1 MKLIIKEILKYYK
14 DFLFETKINEINQI
28 NEIIKNNK
36 GNYEEYLK
44 DLENA
49 RNMNERYEII
59 KYIYDSRFKDEEKK
73 EIIMDNCVKSW
84 NQFERAISEKKIKK
98 LRKEDKLMLL
108 EYFKDERNKEKILKI
123 FNEDAY
129 KYFIEEV
136 SKLEKKNENIDYSKL
151 EEVLKYYKDFLFKS
165 KKIEINN
172 INEIIK
178 NNKGNF
184 EEYLNDLDTA
194 KKMNERFG
202 IIKYI
207 YDLRFKDEEKSEA
220 NMNNCVQSW
229 DQFEKAIKNKKL
241 VKLRK
246 QDKLI
251 LLEYFKNEK
260 NKDKLLKIFN
270 EDVYENFIEEV
281 SKLEKKNENVDYS
294 KLKEVLKYYNDFLF
308 ESKKKEINLIKEI
321 IENNNENFEEYLK
334 DLDIARNMNERYEI
348 IKYIYDSKFKDKEK
362 SETNMNDCVQSWNQ
376 FEKYIKDK
384 KLAKLR
390 IEVKQML
397 LEYFKDEKNKDK
409 LLKIF
414 NEDKCKYFIEEISKL
429 LNAEFNKL
437 KEVLKYFNDFLFESK
452 LNDINSI
459 KEIIKNNNVNFQE
472 YLKYLDIARDI
483 NAQYEFI
490 KFIYDF
496 KYKDQIEQ
504 EMNVNNCFGI
514 WDNLKTSI
522 KDKELKNVEKEDK
535 IIFLE
540 FFNDKNNKE
549 KLLKI
554 FNEEDYEYFITETT
568 KELKDDLEEILKYYN
583 DNLLESK
590 KDDINSINEI
600 IKTGTFGINI
610 IKYFKDY
617 QACKQNEKLNI
628 NNNLVSDNI
637 NLDNIKD
644 IDIKKM
650 ITEYEKP
657 IKDKQ
662 IFKIKREIR
671 DILFNYFKD
680 EKNKESLLAIFD
692 QDTINNFIEQN
703 NNINNL
709 IEILNYYNNFL
720 WETKEDDISII
731 NNYITKG
738 EGDCNK
744 YLEHSEI
751 ALKMKD
757 RYNII
762 DYIFKIKNKD
772 VAKTEKL
779 FNHYADVWGTFEKI
793 IKEKKLKKIKLHDKH
808 IIYDFFNG
816 NENKIFDNECY
827 QYFIKDYLSCKEK
840 SKLNIVKF

>member
-1 MKLIIKEILKYYK
+1 
-14 DFLFETKINEINQI
+14 
-28 NEIIKNNK
+28 
-36 GNYEEYLK
+36 
-44 DLENA
+44 
-49 RNMNERYEII
+49 
-59 KYIYDSRFKDEEKK
+59 
-73 EIIMDNCVKSW
+73 
-84 NQFERAISEKKIKK
+84 
-98 LRKEDKLMLL
+98 
-108 EYFKDERNKEKILKI
+108 
-123 FNEDAY
+123 
-129 KYFIEEV
+129 
-136 SKLEKKNENIDYSKL
+136 
-151 EEVLKYYKDFLFKS
+151 
-165 KKIEINN
+165 
-172 INEIIK
+172 
-178 NNKGNF
+178 
-184 EEYLNDLDTA
+184 
-194 KKMNERFG
+194 MNERFD

-220 NMNNCVQSW
+220 NMNNCVNSW
-229 DQFEKAIKNKKL
+229 NQFEKTIKDKKL
-241 VKLRK
+241 GKLKK

-260 NKDKLLKIFN
+260 NKDKLIKIFN
-270 EDVYENFIEEV
+270 EDAYKYVIEEV
-281 SKLEKKNENVDYS
+281 SKLEKKNESIDYS

-321 IENNNENFEEYLK
+321 IENNKGNFEEYLK

-362 SETNMNDCVQSWNQ
+362 SETNMNYCVQSWNQ

-472 YLKYLDIARDI
+472 YLKHLDIARDI

-496 KYKDQIEQ
+496 KYKDQIKQ
-504 EMNVNNCFGI
+504 EININNCFGI